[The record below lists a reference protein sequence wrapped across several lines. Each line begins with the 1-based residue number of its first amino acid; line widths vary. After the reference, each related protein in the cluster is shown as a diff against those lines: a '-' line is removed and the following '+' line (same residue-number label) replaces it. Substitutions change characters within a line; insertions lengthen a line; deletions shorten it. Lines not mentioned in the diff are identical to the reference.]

1 MPCDFSKKHKRLRY
15 HYNVASN
22 RVEQHINKGLEDNL
36 QVTAV
41 ACCHDLWALI
51 MDASSEYTDQV
62 FEISTEFLPKEWIL
76 ARWDEGYYI
85 TCMAGSQ
92 TDGTNLVIMSKN
104 TQFSQQSY
112 KVSDFFP
119 YKWINK
125 KWKEGFY
132 VTSLASANE
141 NRWAVV
147 MSRGAPYIEQCVEI
161 DFQYPSEG
169 IHYRW
174 DAGFRI
180 TACAATS
187 EQVALILSIPRRRPN
202 DETQETLRTSQ
213 FPSSHVKEKWNKN
226 LYIAAIAYGRTVS

>member
-1 MPCDFSKKHKRLRY
+1 M
-15 HYNVASN
+15 
-22 RVEQHINKGLEDNL
+22 EQHINKGIEDGL

-51 MDASSEYTDQV
+51 MDASPNFTEQV
-62 FEISTEFLPKEWIL
+62 FTISNEFLPKDWIL
-76 ARWDEGYYI
+76 ERWEEGYYI

-92 TDGTNLVIMSKN
+92 EGSSLVVMSKN
-104 TQFSQQSY
+104 TPYSQQSY

-119 YKWINK
+119 YKWISK

-132 VTSLASANE
+132 VTSATSANN

-147 MSRGAPYIEQCVEI
+147 MSRGAPYLGQCVEI

-174 DAGFRI
+174 DDGYRI
-180 TACAATS
+180 TSCAATS
-187 EQVALILSIPRRRPN
+187 EQVALILSIPTRRPA
-202 DETQETLRTSQ
+202 DETQETLRTTQ
-213 FPSSHVKEKWNKN
+213 FPSNHVKDKWNKN
-226 LYIAAIAYGRTVS
+226 LYIAAVAFGRTVS